1 MRFCKKLENYKQR
14 KKEWRKPSEM
24 LTIKIYCGKNKMKL
38 NSEYVEMLIDNKKIM
53 QEEREA
59 EAEEEEE
66 RRKRS
71 RKR

>member
-1 MRFCKKLENYKQR
+1 
-14 KKEWRKPSEM
+14 
-24 LTIKIYCGKNKMKL
+24 MKL